1 MYIVSLLISSTV
13 IHNIFFSSSQLTLYN
28 YITESIWY
36 LIALLLIIFSH
47 STLFS
52 EKIIKINN
60 EANSITNKE
69 SKIKEINISDI
80 VKKLI
85 NLRWFHGER
94 IEENLN
100 NLLNYKLEKIKK
112 KSIICNFDMQIQ
124 IGTIL
129 FQLFELGLFTEIEL
143 KNIYKSNIITTFDK
157 KSIKGDYSIH
167 KFRLKNPFSK
177 YDEIN
182 LKKYF

>member
-1 MYIVSLLISSTV
+1 MLLLFYLTVLITFVLTYYYLRFMIIPIFYIPVNYFFKIENLWLINFRNPRTLMYIVSLLISSTV

-112 KSIICNFDMQIQ
+112 NQSFVISTC
-124 IGTIL
+124 
-129 FQLFELGLFTEIEL
+129 
-143 KNIYKSNIITTFDK
+143 
-157 KSIKGDYSIH
+157 
-167 KFRLKNPFSK
+167 KFK
-177 YDEIN
+177 
-182 LKKYF
+182 